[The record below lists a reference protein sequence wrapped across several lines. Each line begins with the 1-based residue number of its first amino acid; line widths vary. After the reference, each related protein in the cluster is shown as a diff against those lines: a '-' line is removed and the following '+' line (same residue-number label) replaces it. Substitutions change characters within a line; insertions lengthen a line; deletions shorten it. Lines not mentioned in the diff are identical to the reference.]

1 MELFHNDNFLEL
13 LHSETFWVAIAFFIF
28 VSLSFKKC
36 KKILI
41 ESLDKRIEEIKKKI
55 NEAKELKIEAEN
67 NLNEAK
73 KNLKKMIDDKKRII
87 NEANKEA
94 KNLESRLL
102 NEEKIYSERFKKKI
116 AERIVQ
122 SRKQTLN
129 DIKKLALDISI
140 KSIKDLLNNEK
151 EIKDDQLIS
160 KSITNLFYKS
170 MKEQK
175 NYKDLWD
182 PSQNGDFLVCLHP
195 HK

>member
-28 VSLSFKKC
+28 VSLSFKKG
-36 KKILI
+36 KKIILKT
-41 ESLDKRIEEIKKKI
+41 LDKRIENISRKI
-55 NEAKELKIEAEN
+55 NDARKIKEEAEN

-140 KSIKDLLNNEK
+140 KSIKWLLNAKK
-151 EIKDDQLIS
+151 EIENDGLIS
-160 KSITNLFYKS
+160 KSITNLFNKS
-170 MKEQK
+170 KKEQK
-175 NYKDLWD
+175 SYKEL
-182 PSQNGDFLVCLHP
+182 
-195 HK
+195 

>member
-1 MELFHNDNFLEL
+1 MELYHNDNFLEL

-28 VSLSFKKC
+28 VILSFKKA

-41 ESLDKRIEEIKKKI
+41 ESLDKRIEEIKKRI
-55 NEAKELKIEAEN
+55 NEAKELKIDAEN

-73 KNLKKMIDDKKRII
+73 KNLKKMIDDKKRMI

-102 NEEKIYSERFKKKI
+102 NEEKIYSERLKKKI

-140 KSIKDLLNNEK
+140 KSIKELLNAKK
-151 EIKDDQLIS
+151 EIENDGLIS
-160 KSITNLFYKS
+160 KSITNLFNKS
-170 MKEQK
+170 KKEQK
-175 NYKDLWD
+175 NYKELWV